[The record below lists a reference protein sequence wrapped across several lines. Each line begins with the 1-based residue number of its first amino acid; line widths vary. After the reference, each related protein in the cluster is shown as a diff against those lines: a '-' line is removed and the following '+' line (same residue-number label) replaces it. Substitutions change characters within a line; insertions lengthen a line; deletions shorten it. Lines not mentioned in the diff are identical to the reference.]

1 MLVEMSQPCLLV
13 AARALYSKLFEK
25 IVSATNDSLMYGGDT
40 RFFIG
45 AVDIFG
51 FESFARNSLE
61 QLCINFANEKLQ
73 RMFIAAVFESVLA
86 EYKKEN
92 IDVASMTYD
101 DNSLVVSLIED
112 SPSGLLT
119 LLSEEW

>member
-1 MLVEMSQPCLLV
+1 M
-13 AARALYSKLFEK
+13 F
-25 IVSATNDSLMYGGDT
+25 GGET
-40 RFFIG
+40 RYFIG

-86 EYKKEN
+86 EYKKEG
-92 IDVASMTYD
+92 IDVGAMTYE
-101 DNSLVVSLIED
+101 DNSAVVSLIED
-112 SPSGLLT
+112 TPSGLLT
-119 LLSEEW
+119 LLSE